1 MPPNIIQRT
10 PGVTVCA
17 PATPLNDE
25 QQRPMRLTCRSHG
38 GALFRRR
45 DLRAAIVVAGMLAPV
60 ADAAAL
66 WKDRVEVFVSETI
79 TRDDNVFRLS
89 DASDP
94 ATTIGSS
101 SKGDTYTTTS
111 PGFRFDVPVSRQR
124 FLGELTW
131 NDERYKQFTVLN
143 FTGHNGRAMWKW
155 QAGNDLSGELGYTEI
170 LELASLANIQGDA
183 QSSSPNPLKTQRT
196 FLNAAYMFTP
206 RWRLQGELSRREQTN
221 GVFLENDI
229 GINGTELIASYIT
242 PADNEVGVSL
252 RVEDAEFPNPQL
264 VNGAPVDNAYSQRNA
279 AAVLGWTLTGHSH
292 IKARA
297 GWITRDYQ
305 QLPQRDY
312 DGPMYRLA
320 YDWNPTGKF
329 TLNAILQ
336 RDISPDEQVN
346 TSFAL
351 VKGIT
356 LYPTLR
362 LTEKISISG
371 VLEYSDREYLG
382 DAQLLSQGL
391 TRTDRVRMGVLTATY
406 KPIRQVKLEMSLQ
419 RESRSSSL
427 AFGDYEVS
435 IIGVSAGIRF

>member
-1 MPPNIIQRT
+1 
-10 PGVTVCA
+10 
-17 PATPLNDE
+17 L
-25 QQRPMRLTCRSHG
+25 
-38 GALFRRR
+38 RRR
-45 DLRAAIVVAGMLAPV
+45 DLQAAIVVAGLLAPV

-66 WKDRVEVFVSETI
+66 WNDKLEVFVSETI

-94 ATTIGSS
+94 VTAIGSS

-131 NDERYKQFTVLN
+131 NDERYNEFTVLN

-155 QAGNDLSGELGYTEI
+155 QAGNDLSGELGYTEV
-170 LELASLANIQGDA
+170 LELASLSNIQGDA
-183 QSSSPNPLKTQRT
+183 QSTAPNPLKTQRT

-206 RWRLQGELSRREQTN
+206 RWRLQGELSRRQQTN
-221 GVFLENDI
+221 EVFLENDI
-229 GINGTELIASYIT
+229 GINGTELTGSYIT
-242 PADNEVGVSL
+242 PAGNQVGLSL
-252 RVEDAEFPNPQL
+252 RVEDAEFPYPQL
-264 VNGAPVDNAYSQRNA
+264 VNGELVDNAYSQRNV
-279 AAVLGWTLTGHSH
+279 AAVLGWTPAGHSR
-292 IKARA
+292 ISARA
-297 GWITRDYQ
+297 GWITRDYE
-305 QLPQRDY
+305 QLPQRDF
-312 DGPMYRLA
+312 DGPMYRVA

-329 TLNAILQ
+329 TLTAILL

-371 VLEYSDREYLG
+371 ALEYSDREYLG

-391 TRTDRVRMGVLTATY
+391 ARTDRVRMGVLTATY
-406 KPIRQVKLEMSLQ
+406 TPIRPVKLAMNLQ

-427 AFGDYEVS
+427 AFSDYEVS
-435 IIGVSAGIRF
+435 IISVSAGIRF

>member
-1 MPPNIIQRT
+1 
-10 PGVTVCA
+10 
-17 PATPLNDE
+17 
-25 QQRPMRLTCRSHG
+25 MRFPCRSRG
-38 GALFRRR
+38 GALLRRR
-45 DLRAAIVVAGMLAPV
+45 DLQAAIVVAGLLAPV

-66 WKDRVEVFVSETI
+66 WNDKLEVFVSETI

-94 ATTIGSS
+94 VTAIGSS

-131 NDERYKQFTVLN
+131 NDERYNEFTVLN

-155 QAGNDLSGELGYTEI
+155 QAGNDLSGELGYTEV
-170 LELASLANIQGDA
+170 LELASLSNIQGDA
-183 QSSSPNPLKTQRT
+183 QSTAPNPLKTQRT
-196 FLNAAYMFTP
+196 FLNAVYMFTP
-206 RWRLQGELSRREQTN
+206 RWRLQGELSRRQQTN
-221 GVFLENDI
+221 EVFLENDI
-229 GINGTELIASYIT
+229 GINGTELTGSYIT
-242 PADNEVGVSL
+242 PAGNQVGLSL

-264 VNGAPVDNAYSQRNA
+264 VNGQPLDNAYSQRNV
-279 AAVLGWTLTGHSH
+279 AAVLGWTPAGHSR
-292 IKARA
+292 ISARA
-297 GWITRDYQ
+297 GWITRDYE
-305 QLPQRDY
+305 QLPQRDF
-312 DGPMYRLA
+312 DGPMYRVA

-329 TLNAILQ
+329 TLTAILL

-371 VLEYSDREYLG
+371 ALEYSDREYLG

-406 KPIRQVKLEMSLQ
+406 TPIRPVKLAMNLQ

-427 AFGDYEVS
+427 AFSDYEVS
-435 IIGVSAGIRF
+435 IISVSAGIRF

>member
-1 MPPNIIQRT
+1 M
-10 PGVTVCA
+10 
-17 PATPLNDE
+17 
-25 QQRPMRLTCRSHG
+25 
-38 GALFRRR
+38 RRR
-45 DLRAAIVVAGMLAPV
+45 DLQAAIVVAGMLAPV

-66 WKDRVEVFVSETI
+66 WNDKVEVFVAETI

-94 ATTIGSS
+94 VTAIGSS

-131 NDERYKQFTVLN
+131 NDERYNEFTVLN

-155 QAGNDLSGELGYTEI
+155 QAGNDLSGELGYTEV
-170 LELASLANIQGDA
+170 LELASLSNIQGDA
-183 QSSSPNPLKTQRT
+183 QSSAPNPLKTQRT
-196 FLNAAYMFTP
+196 FLNAAYMLTP
-206 RWRLQGELSRREQTN
+206 RWRLQGELSRRQQTN
-221 GVFLENDI
+221 EVFLENDV
-229 GINGTELIASYIT
+229 GINGTELTGSYIT
-242 PADNEVGVSL
+242 PAGNQVGVSL

-264 VNGAPVDNAYSQRNA
+264 VNGEPVDNAYSQRNV
-279 AAVLGWTLTGHSH
+279 AAVLGWTPAGHSR
-292 IKARA
+292 ISARA
-297 GWITRDYQ
+297 GWITRDYE

-312 DGPMYRLA
+312 DGPMYRVI
-320 YDWNPTGKF
+320 YDWNPTAKF
-329 TLNAILQ
+329 TLTAILQ
-336 RDISPDEQVN
+336 RDISPDEEIN

-362 LTEKISISG
+362 LTEKVSISG
-371 VLEYSDREYLG
+371 ALEYSDREYLG

-391 TRTDRVRMGVLTATY
+391 ARTDRVRMGVLTATY
-406 KPIRQVKLEMSLQ
+406 TPIRPVKLAMNLQ

-427 AFGDYEVS
+427 AFSDYEVS
-435 IIGVSAGIRF
+435 IISVSAGIRF

>member
-1 MPPNIIQRT
+1 
-10 PGVTVCA
+10 
-17 PATPLNDE
+17 
-25 QQRPMRLTCRSHG
+25 MRFPCRSHC
-38 GALFRRR
+38 GALLRRR
-45 DLRAAIVVAGMLAPV
+45 DLQAAIVVAGLLAPV

-66 WKDRVEVFVSETI
+66 WNDKLEVFVSETI

-94 ATTIGSS
+94 VTAIGSS

-131 NDERYKQFTVLN
+131 NDERYNEFTVLN

-155 QAGNDLSGELGYTEI
+155 QAGNDLSGELGYTEV
-170 LELASLANIQGDA
+170 LELASLSNIQGDA
-183 QSSSPNPLKTQRT
+183 QSSAPNPLKTQRT
-196 FLNAAYMFTP
+196 FLNAVYMFTP
-206 RWRLQGELSRREQTN
+206 RWRLQGELSRRQQTN
-221 GVFLENDI
+221 EVFLENDI
-229 GINGTELIASYIT
+229 GINGTELTGSYIT
-242 PADNEVGVSL
+242 PAGNQVGLSL

-264 VNGAPVDNAYSQRNA
+264 VNGQPVDNAYSQRNV
-279 AAVLGWTLTGHSH
+279 AAVLGWTPAGHSR
-292 IKARA
+292 ISARA
-297 GWITRDYQ
+297 GWITRDYE
-305 QLPQRDY
+305 QLPQRDF
-312 DGPMYRLA
+312 DGPMYRVA

-329 TLNAILQ
+329 TLTAILL

-371 VLEYSDREYLG
+371 ALEYSDREYLG

-406 KPIRQVKLEMSLQ
+406 TPIRPVKLAMNLQ

-427 AFGDYEVS
+427 AFSDYEVS
-435 IIGVSAGIRF
+435 IISVSAGIRF